1 MKIWNTYSSYF
12 SLVGNTGGFIAAR
25 TLNKSLLV
33 SGGSDLM
40 VRVWNVTN
48 NAYNSKFNMSGH
60 TNTIFDIE
68 ILANDTVASCSQD
81 GTIRFWDANSG
92 VQLSVFNLTLA
103 VRKCRLIS
111 NGNFLVLQVSGG
123 LRILALNISTIVQN
137 ITISSINTFEILAN
151 GSIMTGTT
159 SGILACWSG
168 FSTSAIG
175 SVNVGGNIRT
185 ITDLSKTNSNLVF
198 LMFNSFFLIVHNI
211 YFFI

>member
-1 MKIWNTYSSYF
+1 MN
-12 SLVGNTGGFIAAR
+12 LVGST
-25 TLNKSLLV
+25 KSVYIVRQLSNGLLV

-92 VQLSVFNLTLA
+92 VQLNVFNLTFS
-103 VRKCRLIS
+103 VSKCRSIS
-111 NGNFLVLQVSGG
+111 NGNFLVLLVTGG
-123 LRILALNISTIVQN
+123 LRIFALNNSTIVQS
-137 ITISSINTFEILAN
+137 ITISSIKTFEILAN

-159 SGILACWSG
+159 TGILACWSG

-175 SVNVGGNIRT
+175 SVNVGGNIWT
-185 ITDLSKTNSNLVF
+185 ITDLSKSISNFIYLF
-198 LMFNSFFLIVHNI
+198 FNTST
-211 YFFI
+211 